1 MKNVLRIAAV
11 VLPLVCGAN
20 IAMAQAILE
29 DAIVTGSE
37 DNTREF
43 LGLPPLEGHSNIP
56 AVSAGT
62 ETTSTGGT
70 RRPRRTT
77 RGDPRAPSASVQRAD
92 TGHATTRDRRRST
105 GG

>member
-20 IAMAQAILE
+20 IAVAQAILE

-43 LGLPPLEGHSNIP
+43 LGLPPLEGHANIP
-56 AVSAGT
+56 
-62 ETTSTGGT
+62 GGERRNGDDFERRYAPPAPHHT
-70 RRPRRTT
+70 R
-77 RGDPRAPSASVQRAD
+77 
-92 TGHATTRDRRRST
+92 
-105 GG
+105 

>member
-43 LGLPPLEGHSNIP
+43 LGLPPL
-56 AVSAGT
+56 
-62 ETTSTGGT
+62 
-70 RRPRRTT
+70 
-77 RGDPRAPSASVQRAD
+77 
-92 TGHATTRDRRRST
+92 
-105 GG
+105 

>member
-43 LGLPPLEGHSNIP
+43 LGLPPLEGHANIP
-56 AVSAGT
+56 
-62 ETTSTGGT
+62 GGE
-70 RRPRRTT
+70 RRN
-77 RGDPRAPSASVQRAD
+77 
-92 TGHATTRDRRRST
+92 GHDFDRRLAPPAPRHT
-105 GG
+105 R